1 MTGKYDIILYNNK
14 VHYHFTIKRNITIL
28 RGDSATGK
36 SEFIRLLT
44 SYNSSPAS
52 SGISLLSEK
61 KCYIL
66 TEGNWRLFV
75 AAYKGS
81 IFFIDEGSG
90 FFRTK
95 EFADIVKC
103 EDNYFVIIS
112 REKLSQL
119 PYYFVTRDGGKGHAC
134 QHSS

>member
-14 VHYHFTIKRNITIL
+14 VHYYFTIKRNITIL

-44 SYNSSPAS
+44 SYNSSPTS

-66 TEGNWRLFV
+66 TEGNWRLFA

-81 IFFIDEGSG
+81 IF
-90 FFRTK
+90 
-95 EFADIVKC
+95 
-103 EDNYFVIIS
+103 
-112 REKLSQL
+112 L
-119 PYYFVTRDGGKGHAC
+119 
-134 QHSS
+134 